1 MLKRIESREALNYKV
16 FEIRRSVETMLKEK
30 EALCEEWETK
40 CYEAEAEVVTCE
52 DLIFFYNTP
61 EMNKRLEKAYN
72 RARHYNYIYHK
83 VVDECEEL
91 EEALNGLNKAECWL

>member
-1 MLKRIESREALNYKV
+1 MFTKREELSFKNYEVMKAV
-16 FEIRRSVETMLKEK
+16 KAMLKEK

-52 DLIFFYNTP
+52 DLIFFYDTP

-72 RARHYNYIYHK
+72 RVRHYNYIYHK

-91 EEALNGLNKAECWL
+91 EQALIGLEKADYWL